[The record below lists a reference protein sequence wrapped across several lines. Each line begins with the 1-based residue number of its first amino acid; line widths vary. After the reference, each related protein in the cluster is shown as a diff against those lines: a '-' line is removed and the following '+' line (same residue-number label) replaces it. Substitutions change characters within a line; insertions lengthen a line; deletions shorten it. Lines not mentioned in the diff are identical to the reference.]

1 MLDRIGAFELL
12 GGRLVESVLE
22 DRFNAAVAVA
32 ADGQRPSGGRFQAGV
47 AVALGQTQDT
57 EAGAVGLL
65 WVTPRIEDGGDQG
78 GGRRPDLLGPAD
90 EAV

>member
-22 DRFNAAVAVA
+22 DRFDAAVAVA
-32 ADGQRPSGGRFQAGV
+32 ADGQRPCGGRFQAGV
-47 AVALGQTQDT
+47 AVALGQAQET

-65 WVTPRIEDGGDQG
+65 RVTPALRAISFGCGSSS
-78 GGRRPDLLGPAD
+78 
-90 EAV
+90 